1 MNNQNKSKEENKR
14 KKEIEFRILASKGN
28 ALLDHEII
36 ETFLSAVHD
45 RAQARAIA
53 KNLVTACT
61 GIGRILGREI
71 DELKSVEG
79 VTDSTVSMIFCVKET
94 LTRVFKEGLK
104 KGPILDKLIE
114 YLRVSIGYS
123 DKENITI
130 MYLNQGCHL
139 IGEEVFA
146 GRRLSIQGK

>member
-1 MNNQNKSKEENKR
+1 MNNKNKSKDENKR

-45 RAQARAIA
+45 RAQARAISE
-53 KNLVTACT
+53 NLVNTCT

-79 VTDSTVSMIFCVKET
+79 VTNSTVSMIFCVKET
-94 LTRVFKEGLK
+94 LTGAK
-104 KGPILDKLIE
+104 KRADT
-114 YLRVSIGYS
+114 R
-123 DKENITI
+123 
-130 MYLNQGCHL
+130 
-139 IGEEVFA
+139 
-146 GRRLSIQGK
+146 

>member
-1 MNNQNKSKEENKR
+1 ME
-14 KKEIEFRILASKGN
+14 SKGK
-28 ALLDHEII
+28 ALLDREII

-45 RAQARAIA
+45 RAQAQAIA
-53 KNLVTACT
+53 KNLVDTCT
-61 GIGRILGREI
+61 GIGRILGREM
-71 DELKSVEG
+71 DELKSIEG
-79 VTDSTVSMIFCVKET
+79 VADSTVSMIFCVKET
-94 LTRVFKEGLK
+94 LTRVLKEELK
-104 KGPILDKLIE
+104 KGPILDNLDKLIE